1 MKVYGYSERGAVNA
15 LAYEIAG
22 SPEPEGL
29 LEQLLSLAIF
39 PKPFRPT
46 FSITQATLLIEQS
59 FSDFGDADLVVLA
72 RNAQASFGA
81 FLECKVK
88 TYGRRCWRL
97 TEEFERFVKGTEIG
111 LDSSNLFTQLYHKQR
126 MVQCIAI
133 GGVQG
138 LVAGV
143 PFPCCSSKVGRK
155 IGQNGVVLRAVQI
168 VAEYVQAPTYYLA
181 VVPDSES
188 SIEQFCDGEFQ
199 LFGNGDLEGWGVQNW
214 GFLPWSR
221 VKDFC
226 CDSGLEHT
234 VEVLEYNQGQIY

>member
-133 GGVQG
+133 GVQG

-168 VAEYVQAPTYYLA
+168 VAEYVQAPTSLLGSRTGLGEFDRAVLRRGIPTFRQRRPGRLGRPELGFRA
-181 VVPDSES
+181 VVSRQGLLLRLAPGTHCRGS
-188 SIEQFCDGEFQ
+188 
-199 LFGNGDLEGWGVQNW
+199 GVR
-214 GFLPWSR
+214 P
-221 VKDFC
+221 
-226 CDSGLEHT
+226 
-234 VEVLEYNQGQIY
+234 GQIY